1 MPPNET
7 AGSPAAT
14 IKDLLSW
21 RIHRTANALS
31 RSAALRYRQGFD
43 VSLMEWRS
51 IALLGDFA
59 PLTLKDLARQ
69 AGLDKAQA
77 SRVVRGLVARGLVR
91 REVNAGDAREL
102 ALRLTPAGRRLHRG
116 LMRAARER
124 DAAFRAVLSAEEA
137 AALES
142 ALGKL
147 LAVARG
153 LGRGGQSG

>member
-1 MPPNET
+1 MPHET
-7 AGSPAAT
+7 AGAPAAT

-59 PLTLKDLARQ
+59 PLTLKELARQ
-69 AGLDKAQA
+69 AGLDKGQA

-102 ALRLTPAGRRLHRG
+102 ALRLTAAGRRLHRG

-124 DAAFRAVLSAEEA
+124 DAAFRAVLSPEEA
-137 AALES
+137 AALDS

-147 LAVARG
+147 LAVARA
-153 LGRGGQSG
+153 LGRAGRAG